1 MAVVSGLWRKGLERS
16 GMHGGA
22 PREGWAVSDVIY
34 ELYPL
39 RHCEQ
44 AGQVHLPASAHLHP
58 GTPSVLS
65 PSQAPG
71 TVNRGWGAVSESHL
85 RGTLG
90 P

>member
-1 MAVVSGLWRKGLERS
+1 MVSGLWRKGLERS
-16 GMHGGA
+16 AVHGGA
-22 PREGWAVSDVIY
+22 PREGWAVPDVMS

-65 PSQAPG
+65 QSQAPG
-71 TVNRGWGAVSESHL
+71 TVNRGWGAVLESHL
-85 RGTLG
+85 RGPLG

>member
-1 MAVVSGLWRKGLERS
+1 MVSGLWRKGLERS
-16 GMHGGA
+16 AVHGGA
-22 PREGWAVSDVIY
+22 PREGWAVPDVMS

-39 RHCEQ
+39 RHYEQ

-65 PSQAPG
+65 QSQAPG

-85 RGTLG
+85 RGPLG